1 MGGAQ
6 RYPSDLPHNGYFPF
20 GYRHMF
26 NAPLSLTTE
35 TAFELPSYLQ
45 ESGAHN
51 PWVEANLHG
60 KDVHSFIVAPCL
72 DSNGNLWVV
81 DIPFGRIF
89 RITPTG
95 EWDLIIKYDGWP
107 NGLKFHADGCLIIA
121 DARHGLLAMDVDS
134 RLISPL
140 LTHHLSQR
148 FHGVADLAITT
159 NGEIY
164 FTDQGQSG
172 LQEPNGAVF
181 RLSED
186 GSVQKLLSGIPGPA
200 GLVLSEDQHFLLV
213 AVTGDNAIWR
223 VPLVES
229 GVSRVGKF
237 IQFTGGFGPCGLALD
252 HDNNLFVAH
261 HGLGCVWQFDKRGEA
276 KYRIDSSRGDWTKSV
291 VIHPERPN
299 EIYITESQTGSVL
312 KATLPLY

>member
-1 MGGAQ
+1 
-6 RYPSDLPHNGYFPF
+6 
-20 GYRHMF
+20 MF

-35 TAFELPSYLQ
+35 TTFELPSYLQ

-51 PWVEANLHG
+51 PWVEANLNG
-60 KDVHSFIVAPCL
+60 KDVHSFIKAPCF
-72 DSNGNLWVV
+72 DSIGNLWVA

-107 NGLKFHADGCLIIA
+107 TGLKFHADGRLIIA
-121 DARHGLLAMDVDS
+121 DARHGLLALDVDT
-134 RLISPL
+134 RRISPL

-148 FHGVADLAITT
+148 FHGVADLTITT
-159 NGEIY
+159 GGDIY

-172 LQEPNGAVF
+172 FQEPNGAVY
-181 RLSED
+181 RLSAE
-186 GSVQKLLSGIPGPA
+186 GSVQKLLAGIPGPA

-223 VPLVES
+223 VPLVEG
-229 GVSRVGKF
+229 GVSKVGKF
-237 IQFTGGFGPCGLALD
+237 IQFSGGFGPDGLAID

-261 HGLGCVWQFDKRGEA
+261 HGLGSVWQFDKRGEA
-276 KYRIDSSRGDWTKSV
+276 KYRIDSSRGDWTTNV

-312 KATLPLY
+312 KAALPLY

>member
-1 MGGAQ
+1 
-6 RYPSDLPHNGYFPF
+6 
-20 GYRHMF
+20 MF

-60 KDVHSFIVAPCL
+60 KDVHSFIVAPCF

-107 NGLKFHADGCLIIA
+107 NGLKFHADGRLIVA
-121 DARHGLLAMDVDS
+121 DGRHGLLALDVET
-134 RLISPL
+134 RHVTPL
-140 LTHHLSQR
+140 LTHHVSQR
-148 FHGVADLAITT
+148 FKGVNDLTFAA
-159 NGEIY
+159 NGDLY

-172 LQEPNGAVF
+172 LHDASGAVY
-181 RLSED
+181 RLNAD
-186 GSVQKLLSGIPGPA
+186 GSLQKLLSNIPSPN
-200 GLVLSEDQHFLLV
+200 GLALSNDQQFLLV
-213 AVTGDNAIWR
+213 AVTRDNAIWR
-223 VPLVES
+223 VPLVEG
-229 GVSRVGKF
+229 GVSKVGKF
-237 IQFTGGFGPCGLALD
+237 IQLSGGFGPDGLAID

-276 KYRIDSSRGDWTKSV
+276 KYRIDSSRGDWTTNV

-299 EIYITESQTGSVL
+299 EIYMTESQTGSVL
-312 KATLPLY
+312 KAALPLY

>member
-1 MGGAQ
+1 
-6 RYPSDLPHNGYFPF
+6 
-20 GYRHMF
+20 MF

-60 KDVHSFIVAPCL
+60 KDVHSFIVAPCF

-107 NGLKFHADGCLIIA
+107 NGLKFHADGRLIIA
-121 DARHGLLAMDVDS
+121 DGRHGLLALDVET
-134 RLISPL
+134 RHVTPL
-140 LTHHLSQR
+140 LTHHVSQR
-148 FHGVADLAITT
+148 FKGVNDLTFAA
-159 NGEIY
+159 NGDLY

-172 LQEPNGAVF
+172 LHDASGAVY
-181 RLSED
+181 RLNAD
-186 GSVQKLLSGIPGPA
+186 GSLQKLLSNIPSPN
-200 GLVLSEDQHFLLV
+200 GLALSNDQQFLLV
-213 AVTGDNAIWR
+213 AVTHDNAIWR
-223 VPLVES
+223 VPLVEG
-229 GVSRVGKF
+229 GVSKVGKF
-237 IQFTGGFGPCGLALD
+237 IQLSGGFGPDGLAID

-276 KYRIDSSRGDWTKSV
+276 KYRIDSSRGDWTTNV

-299 EIYITESQTGSVL
+299 EIYMTESQTSSVL
-312 KATLPLY
+312 KAALPLY